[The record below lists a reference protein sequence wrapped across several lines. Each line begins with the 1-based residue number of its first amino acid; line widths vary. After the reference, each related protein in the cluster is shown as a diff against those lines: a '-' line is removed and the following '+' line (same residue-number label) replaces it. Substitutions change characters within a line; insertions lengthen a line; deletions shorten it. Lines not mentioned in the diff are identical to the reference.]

1 VLINPAVYPD
11 RDLERYIGEH
21 SSWHDPETRFF
32 FRPEYIPEL
41 QALGLHGKAPAGPEL
56 GLIAKGDE
64 LLDWREMLARY
75 PLAEHILIE
84 GSDHALS
91 GFEAYIPDI
100 CDFLQLALNARP
112 PVVPLRRKGKAGM
125 GQSRHARTV

>member
-1 VLINPAVYPD
+1 MLP
-11 RDLERYIGEH
+11 
-21 SSWHDPETRFF
+21 
-32 FRPEYIPEL
+32 
-41 QALGLHGKAPAGPEL
+41 ALGRHGKAPAGREL
-56 GLIAKGDE
+56 GLFAKGDE

-100 CDFLQLALNARP
+100 CDFLQLA
-112 PVVPLRRKGKAGM
+112 
-125 GQSRHARTV
+125 